1 MVPAFFVNLHA
12 CGGGLSAIQFE
23 TAGSAQTML
32 SATPSRGM
40 SLMVAGGVSL
50 CELRP
55 EDGRFVQRRH
65 TPNSRPHAVLGSAQ
79 IAMPSPLRSIHL
91 RNKGGQKTTTLQG
104 PAPAAEGRIR
114 ELASNTATCHQ
125 QRQQQTTQ
133 QRQRKHL
140 NGNKNS
146 SNSSSS
152 NKNSKRSNN
161 KHSNSPTSTSVW
173 CWNKKKEQEQLQQ
186 QQQ

>member
-12 CGGGLSAIQFE
+12 CGGGLSAIQFG

-65 TPNSRPHAVLGSAQ
+65 TPNSRPHAVSGFAQ

-140 NGNKNS
+140 MMRS
-146 SNSSSS
+146 S
-152 NKNSKRSNN
+152 KG
-161 KHSNSPTSTSVW
+161 
-173 CWNKKKEQEQLQQ
+173 QEGSAVRKLLRTAALLSQLDRVVEREER
-186 QQQ
+186 

>member
-12 CGGGLSAIQFE
+12 CGGGVSAIQFE

-65 TPNSRPHAVLGSAQ
+65 TPNSRPHAVSGSAQ
-79 IAMPSPLRSIHL
+79 KQTYFLAGIRPSHASGHGSI
-91 RNKGGQKTTTLQG
+91 RNIIL
-104 PAPAAEGRIR
+104 
-114 ELASNTATCHQ
+114 S
-125 QRQQQTTQ
+125 
-133 QRQRKHL
+133 
-140 NGNKNS
+140 
-146 SNSSSS
+146 
-152 NKNSKRSNN
+152 
-161 KHSNSPTSTSVW
+161 
-173 CWNKKKEQEQLQQ
+173 
-186 QQQ
+186 

>member
-65 TPNSRPHAVLGSAQ
+65 TPNSRPHAVSGSAQ

-104 PAPAAEGRIR
+104 PAPAAEGRVTSSGSSKQHGNANI
-114 ELASNTATCHQ
+114 STATKTAASAAAATKTSNAATVRRRCWNRNHNELKLQ
-125 QRQQQTTQ
+125 
-133 QRQRKHL
+133 KHL
-140 NGNKNS
+140 IV
-146 SNSSSS
+146 
-152 NKNSKRSNN
+152 
-161 KHSNSPTSTSVW
+161 KHSI
-173 CWNKKKEQEQLQQ
+173 
-186 QQQ
+186 

>member
-65 TPNSRPHAVLGSAQ
+65 TPNSRPHAVSGSAQ

-104 PAPAAEGRIR
+104 PASTSGGGQDKRTRKQHRNVSPAA
-114 ELASNTATCHQ
+114 AAANNSATATQ
-125 QRQQQTTQ
+125 A
-133 QRQRKHL
+133 RQRDNQRALDEKRKERSRKRSGQKL
-140 NGNKNS
+140 EVLLKLPQWI
-146 SNSSSS
+146 SSSLRGQ
-152 NKNSKRSNN
+152 NL
-161 KHSNSPTSTSVW
+161 
-173 CWNKKKEQEQLQQ
+173 EA
-186 QQQ
+186 

>member
-65 TPNSRPHAVLGSAQ
+65 TPNSRPHAVSGSAQ
-79 IAMPSPLRSIHL
+79 IAMPSPLRSNHL
-91 RNKGGQKTTTLQG
+91 RKKRRTKNNAYIPFNLSRLITF
-104 PAPAAEGRIR
+104 
-114 ELASNTATCHQ
+114 
-125 QRQQQTTQ
+125 TQ
-133 QRQRKHL
+133 ILEFLRFDVVPILKFSQI
-140 NGNKNS
+140 
-146 SNSSSS
+146 
-152 NKNSKRSNN
+152 
-161 KHSNSPTSTSVW
+161 
-173 CWNKKKEQEQLQQ
+173 
-186 QQQ
+186 

>member
-55 EDGRFVQRRH
+55 EDGFFVQRRH
-65 TPNSRPHAVLGSAQ
+65 TPISRPHAVLGSAQ
-79 IAMPSPLRSIHL
+79 SGMPSPPRSVYLRH
-91 RNKGGQKTTTLQG
+91 KGGPKTTTLQG
-104 PAPAAEGRIR
+104 PAPAADGRIR
-114 ELASNTATCHQ
+114 ELESSTATVSPAAAAANNSA
-125 QRQQQTTQ
+125 TATAA
-133 QRQRKHL
+133 RQRDNQRAL
-140 NGNKNS
+140 DE
-146 SNSSSS
+146 
-152 NKNSKRSNN
+152 KR
-161 KHSNSPTSTSVW
+161 
-173 CWNKKKEQEQLQQ
+173 KERSRKR
-186 QQQ
+186 

>member
-65 TPNSRPHAVLGSAQ
+65 TPNSRPHAVSGSAQ
-79 IAMPSPLRSIHL
+79 IAMPSPLRSNPL
-91 RNKGGQKTTTLQG
+91 EKK
-104 PAPAAEGRIR
+104 ED
-114 ELASNTATCHQ
+114 
-125 QRQQQTTQ
+125 
-133 QRQRKHL
+133 
-140 NGNKNS
+140 
-146 SNSSSS
+146 
-152 NKNSKRSNN
+152 
-161 KHSNSPTSTSVW
+161 
-173 CWNKKKEQEQLQQ
+173 KKKKQHYKDKHQRRRAG
-186 QQQ
+186 

>member
-65 TPNSRPHAVLGSAQ
+65 TPNSRPHAVSGSAQ
-79 IAMPSPLRSIHL
+79 KQTHFLADIRQNHAGGYGSSRNINRARS
-91 RNKGGQKTTTLQG
+91 T
-104 PAPAAEGRIR
+104 AAAAK
-114 ELASNTATCHQ
+114 LATATVAQH
-125 QRQQQTTQ
+125 
-133 QRQRKHL
+133 
-140 NGNKNS
+140 
-146 SNSSSS
+146 
-152 NKNSKRSNN
+152 
-161 KHSNSPTSTSVW
+161 
-173 CWNKKKEQEQLQQ
+173 
-186 QQQ
+186 

>member
-65 TPNSRPHAVLGSAQ
+65 TPNSRPHAVSGSAQ
-79 IAMPSPLRSIHL
+79 IAMPSPLRSNHL
-91 RNKGGQKTTTLQG
+91 RKKGGQKTTTLQG

-114 ELASNTATCHQ
+114 ELESSTATCHQ

-146 SNSSSS
+146 SISSSS
-152 NKNSKRSNN
+152 NKNIKR
-161 KHSNSPTSTSVW
+161 SNSPTSVL
-173 CWNKKKEQEQLQQ
+173 EQESQPTKITKACNCKV
-186 QQQ
+186 

>member
-40 SLMVAGGVSL
+40 SLMVAGGVSR

-65 TPNSRPHAVLGSAQ
+65 TPNSRPHAVSGSAQ
-79 IAMPSPLRSIHL
+79 IAMPSPLRSNHL
-91 RNKGGQKTTTLQG
+91 RKKGGQKTTTLQG

-114 ELASNTATCHQ
+114 ELESSTATCHQ

-133 QRQRKHL
+133 QRQRKHRSGARYISQL
-140 NGNKNS
+140 FRAPPRRRRMRAPLKNIPS
-146 SNSSSS
+146 V
-152 NKNSKRSNN
+152 KRSAVVGERR
-161 KHSNSPTSTSVW
+161 T
-173 CWNKKKEQEQLQQ
+173 
-186 QQQ
+186 

>member
-65 TPNSRPHAVLGSAQ
+65 TPNSRPHAVSGSAQ

-104 PAPAAEGRIR
+104 PAPAAEGRVTSSGSSKQHGNANI
-114 ELASNTATCHQ
+114 STATKTAASAAAATKTSNAA
-125 QRQQQTTQ
+125 TT
-133 QRQRKHL
+133 
-140 NGNKNS
+140 
-146 SNSSSS
+146 
-152 NKNSKRSNN
+152 
-161 KHSNSPTSTSVW
+161 TTTATV
-173 CWNKKKEQEQLQQ
+173 
-186 QQQ
+186 